1 MNNISLDRMIE
12 TILSDHAK
20 GPDIRS
26 GMQNV
31 ADRYKAG
38 DFYGISEDCVAVVWD
53 IADVFSCTYFQA
65 SNFFAAEMRKRYQ
78 INVI

>member
-12 TILSDHAK
+12 TTLTRHVK
-20 GPDIRS
+20 GPGIRS

-31 ADRYKAG
+31 ADRYAAG
-38 DFYGISEDCVAVVWD
+38 DFYGISEDCTSVVWD
-53 IADVFSCTYFQA
+53 IADVFACNYFQA

-78 INVI
+78 INVV